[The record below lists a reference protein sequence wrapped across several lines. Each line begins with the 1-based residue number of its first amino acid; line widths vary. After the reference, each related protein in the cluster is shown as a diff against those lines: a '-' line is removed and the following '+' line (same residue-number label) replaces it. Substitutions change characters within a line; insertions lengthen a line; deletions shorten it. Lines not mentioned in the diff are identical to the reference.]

1 MLLIFRWLMLV
12 QEANQMNRKYEEED
26 REENRYFS
34 SGKKI
39 VMTEA
44 ECAKLSTEELVERYN
59 SGKYFL
65 PLGFESYVEEYKSLS
80 KVLGRKPNPGLI
92 PNQIVTIVTADES
105 DQDNVHEDE
114 EAEERRLRRENR
126 KLLRARRMKADDVKE
141 EQN

>member
-1 MLLIFRWLMLV
+1 MLV

-39 VMTEA
+39 VLTEA
-44 ECAKLSTEELVERYN
+44 ECAKLSIEELVEKYN

-65 PLGFESYVEEYKSLS
+65 PLGFESYVEEYKSMS
-80 KVLGRKPNPGLI
+80 KVLGRKPSPGLI
-92 PNQIVTIVTADES
+92 PNQIVTIVTEDGS
-105 DQDNVHEDE
+105 DQEHNHEEE

-126 KLLRARRMKADDVKE
+126 KLLRARRMQTDDMRE
-141 EQN
+141 EGK